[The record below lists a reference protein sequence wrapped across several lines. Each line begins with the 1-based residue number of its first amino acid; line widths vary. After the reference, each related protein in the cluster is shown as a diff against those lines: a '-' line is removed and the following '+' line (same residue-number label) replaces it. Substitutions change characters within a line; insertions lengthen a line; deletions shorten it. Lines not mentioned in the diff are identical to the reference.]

1 MTCDRAMRRRVLG
14 RQVSNLRP
22 EFRYRGTMRAE
33 DRVCASTG
41 YKRLRHSRRERC
53 HQNGEQS
60 DEAAELADE
69 ATAHESDDGFQSE

>member
-1 MTCDRAMRRRVLG
+1 MLV
-14 RQVSNLRP
+14 
-22 EFRYRGTMRAE
+22 E